1 MAAKPKYTTVQ
12 QHQPIYAPKNWNEEE
27 KRFVRTLQG
36 IFDDIYKRYGRLGLN
51 DLSKVFRGT
60 VSGLE
65 EGLDST
71 KTSVNTLVE
80 ALELLNTTKLA
91 KSELLNAVYPVGSIY
106 ISVSETSPNTLFGGT
121 WERLKDRFLLAAG
134 DSHVAGAT
142 GGEAAHTLTVEEMPK
157 HGHAVHVWD
166 NAGTTGNAY
175 YYSGTTKKTHTGAR
189 LYNGTA
195 SSWVASGST
204 ASAAQEGRGD
214 VSGGTEL
221 VGGSAA
227 HNNLPPYLAVYM
239 WKRTA

>member
-71 KTSVNTLVE
+71 QTNVTTLAE

-134 DSHVAGAT
+134 DSYAAGAA
-142 GGEAAHTLTVEEMPK
+142 GGEAAHTLTVDEMPNHNHYLYVRGFDNSSSK
-157 HGHAVHVWD
+157 EAIVNASYNYTSAQS
-166 NAGTTGNAY
+166 NAGQAE
-175 YYSGTTKKTHTGAR
+175 
-189 LYNGTA
+189 LII
-195 SSWVASGST
+195 SST
-204 ASAAQEGRGD
+204 
-214 VSGGTEL
+214 
-221 VGGSAA
+221 GGSAA
-227 HNNLPPYLAVYM
+227 HNNMPPYLAVYM

>member
-71 KTSVNTLVE
+71 KTSVSTLVE

-106 ISVSETSPNTLFGGT
+106 ISVSGTSPNTLFGGT
-121 WERLKDRFLLAAG
+121 WERMKDRFLLAAG
-134 DSHVAGAT
+134 NGYAAGAT
-142 GGEAAHTLTVEEMPK
+142 GGEATHTLTVEEMPK
-157 HGHAVHVWD
+157 HHHNLYVRGFDNSSSKEAIVNASYNYTSAQS
-166 NAGTTGNAY
+166 NAGQAE
-175 YYSGTTKKTHTGAR
+175 
-189 LYNGTA
+189 LII
-195 SSWVASGST
+195 SST
-204 ASAAQEGRGD
+204 
-214 VSGGTEL
+214 
-221 VGGSAA
+221 GGSAA
-227 HNNLPPYLAVYM
+227 HNNMPPYLAVYM

>member
-71 KTSVNTLVE
+71 KTNVTTLAE

-134 DSHVAGAT
+134 DSYAAGAT
-142 GGEAAHTLTVEEMPK
+142 GGEATHTLTVDEMPN

-166 NAGTTGNAY
+166 DAGTTGNAY
-175 YYSGTTKKTHTGAR
+175 YYSGTTKKTHNGAR

-195 SSWVASGST
+195 SSWVDNGST

-227 HNNLPPYLAVYM
+227 HNNMPPYLAVYM

>member
-71 KTSVNTLVE
+71 KTNVTTLAE

-134 DSHVAGAT
+134 DSYVAGAT
-142 GGEAAHTLTVEEMPK
+142 GGEAVHTLTVGEMPK
-157 HGHAVHVWD
+157 HHHNLYVRGFDNSSSKEAIVNGSYNYTSVQS
-166 NAGTTGNAY
+166 NAGQAE
-175 YYSGTTKKTHTGAR
+175 
-189 LYNGTA
+189 LII
-195 SSWVASGST
+195 SST
-204 ASAAQEGRGD
+204 
-214 VSGGTEL
+214 
-221 VGGSAA
+221 GGSAA
-227 HNNLPPYLAVYM
+227 HNNMPPYLAVYM

>member
-71 KTSVNTLVE
+71 KTNVTTLAE

-134 DSHVAGAT
+134 DSFVAGAT
-142 GGEAAHTLTVEEMPK
+142 GGEAAHTLTVEEMPNHHHNLYVRGFDNSSSK
-157 HGHAVHVWD
+157 EAIVNESYNYTSVQS
-166 NAGTTGNAY
+166 NAGKAE
-175 YYSGTTKKTHTGAR
+175 
-189 LYNGTA
+189 LII
-195 SSWVASGST
+195 SST
-204 ASAAQEGRGD
+204 
-214 VSGGTEL
+214 
-221 VGGSAA
+221 GGSAA
-227 HNNLPPYLAVYM
+227 HNNMPPYLTVYM

>member
-1 MAAKPKYTTVQ
+1 MAAKPKYSTVQ
-12 QHQPIYAPKNWNEEE
+12 QHQPIYAPRSWNEEE

-71 KTSVNTLVE
+71 QTNVTTLAE

-106 ISVSETSPNTLFGGT
+106 ISVSNASPQDLFGGT

-134 DSHVAGAT
+134 DTYEAGKAD
-142 GGEAAHTLTVEEMPK
+142 GEAAHTLTIDEMPSHSHELYVRGLEGSASK
-157 HGHAVHVWD
+157 EAVVNSSY
-166 NAGTTGNAY
+166 NATAELSDAGKAE
-175 YYSGTTKKTHTGAR
+175 
-189 LYNGTA
+189 LIVA
-195 SSWVASGST
+195 SSGNSMP
-204 ASAAQEGRGD
+204 
-214 VSGGTEL
+214 
-221 VGGSAA
+221 
-227 HNNLPPYLAVYM
+227 HNNMPPYLTVYM

>member
-1 MAAKPKYTTVQ
+1 MTAKPKYTTVQ

-71 KTSVNTLVE
+71 KTNVTTLAE

-134 DSHVAGAT
+134 DSYAAGAA
-142 GGEAAHTLTVEEMPK
+142 GGEAAHTLTVNEMPN

-166 NAGTTGNAY
+166 DAGTTGNAY

-227 HNNLPPYLAVYM
+227 HNNMPPYLAVYM

>member
-71 KTSVNTLVE
+71 KTNVNTLAE
-80 ALELLNTTKLA
+80 AFELLNTTKLA

-121 WERLKDRFLLAAG
+121 WERMKDRFLLAAG
-134 DSHVAGAT
+134 DSYAAGAT

-157 HGHAVHVWD
+157 HHHNLHVRGFD
-166 NAGTTGNAY
+166 NSSSKEAIVNASYDYTSAQTDAGQAE
-175 YYSGTTKKTHTGAR
+175 
-189 LYNGTA
+189 LII
-195 SSWVASGST
+195 SST
-204 ASAAQEGRGD
+204 
-214 VSGGTEL
+214 
-221 VGGSAA
+221 GGSAA
-227 HNNLPPYLAVYM
+227 HNNMPPYLAVYM

>member
-71 KTSVNTLVE
+71 KTNVTTLAE

-91 KSELLNAVYPVGSIY
+91 KSELLN
-106 ISVSETSPNTLFGGT
+106 TL
-121 WERLKDRFLLAAG
+121 
-134 DSHVAGAT
+134 
-142 GGEAAHTLTVEEMPK
+142 
-157 HGHAVHVWD
+157 
-166 NAGTTGNAY
+166 
-175 YYSGTTKKTHTGAR
+175 
-189 LYNGTA
+189 
-195 SSWVASGST
+195 
-204 ASAAQEGRGD
+204 
-214 VSGGTEL
+214 
-221 VGGSAA
+221 
-227 HNNLPPYLAVYM
+227 
-239 WKRTA
+239 

>member
-71 KTSVNTLVE
+71 KTNVTTLAE

-134 DSHVAGAT
+134 ESYAAGAT
-142 GGEAAHTLTVEEMPK
+142 GGEAAHTLTVNEMPK
-157 HGHAVHVWD
+157 HHHNLYVRGFDNSSSKEAIVNASYNYTSAQS
-166 NAGTTGNAY
+166 NAGQAE
-175 YYSGTTKKTHTGAR
+175 
-189 LYNGTA
+189 LII
-195 SSWVASGST
+195 SST
-204 ASAAQEGRGD
+204 
-214 VSGGTEL
+214 
-221 VGGSAA
+221 GGSAA
-227 HNNLPPYLAVYM
+227 HNNMPPYLAVYM

>member
-142 GGEAAHTLTVEEMPK
+142 GGEAAHTLTVSEMPNHHHNLYVRGFDNSSSK
-157 HGHAVHVWD
+157 EAIVNESYNYTSVQS
-166 NAGTTGNAY
+166 NAGKAE
-175 YYSGTTKKTHTGAR
+175 
-189 LYNGTA
+189 LII
-195 SSWVASGST
+195 SST
-204 ASAAQEGRGD
+204 
-214 VSGGTEL
+214 
-221 VGGSAA
+221 GGSAA
-227 HNNLPPYLAVYM
+227 HNNMPPYLTVYM

>member
-71 KTSVNTLVE
+71 QTNVTTLAE

-106 ISVSETSPNTLFGGT
+106 ISVSGTSPNTLFGGT

-134 DSHVAGAT
+134 NTYAAGAT
-142 GGEAAHTLTVEEMPK
+142 GGEAAHTLTVDEMPK
-157 HGHAVHVWD
+157 HHHNLYVRGFDNSSSKEAIVNASYNYTSAQS
-166 NAGTTGNAY
+166 NAGQAE
-175 YYSGTTKKTHTGAR
+175 
-189 LYNGTA
+189 LII
-195 SSWVASGST
+195 SST
-204 ASAAQEGRGD
+204 
-214 VSGGTEL
+214 
-221 VGGSAA
+221 GGSAA